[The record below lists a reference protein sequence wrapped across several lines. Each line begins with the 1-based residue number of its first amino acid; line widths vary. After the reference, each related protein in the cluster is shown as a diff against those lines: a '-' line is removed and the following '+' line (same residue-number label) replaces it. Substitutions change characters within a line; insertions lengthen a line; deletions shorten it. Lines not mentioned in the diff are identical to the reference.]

1 MPTHEFLGNTA
12 RVFTDASHT
21 YGSHFNTGVQRVVR
35 SVCELAPKCEAAQQ
49 VEAIA
54 YKNGGLAFVDMAEND
69 RKFNAL
75 RKFRA
80 NIASHLP
87 ASYRI
92 PAETLCRLV
101 PIPTLRKWTLPEPG
115 HQGAFKLPLKLVEA
129 CLTFMEAREYISAK
143 QGDLLILPDAYWA
156 KEQVWPEVAKA
167 KEDGAKIAVV
177 VYDLIPLTHPE
188 FVSPKATESFRRYLK
203 LVAQHADMIVAISDT
218 VRQQV
223 EELLKTPEYDTQCKH
238 FASFELGAEFDEPRG
253 DVRESV
259 KAVFPEDAHNAPHL
273 MVATFDPRKNHHYA
287 MDAFEKIWETQ
298 PTRKLCFV
306 GRVGWLCEDV
316 IERMQKHPRFG
327 KQLFGLHDVSD
338 AELNY
343 CYKRARSVVFPSIV
357 EGFGLPIVEALWHGR
372 HVFASDTA
380 IHREVGRDEC
390 SYCDLADPASLA
402 EQILAWEAKQD
413 AFSPSRQ
420 STYRPVSWQ
429 QSINSLVSQCAERLF
444 AQPEEQTESKRAA

>member
-1 MPTHEFLGNTA
+1 MNTQDKLN
-12 RVFTDASHT
+12 RILVDASHT
-21 YGSHFNTGVQRVVR
+21 FRSGLNTGVQRVVR
-35 SVCELAPKCEAAQQ
+35 SACAFAPLAASGATTHT
-49 VEAIA
+49 VA
-54 YKNGGLAFVDMAEND
+54 YRNGQLRSTNLADED
-69 RKFNAL
+69 RKSPWIQAVRTNPVAHMPSAYAMCAKALCKIVPVRAL
-75 RKFRA
+75 RKWL
-80 NIASHLP
+80 LP
-87 ASYRI
+87 
-92 PAETLCRLV
+92 L
-101 PIPTLRKWTLPEPG
+101 PG
-115 HQGAFKLPLKLVEA
+115 HQGVFKLPLSVCDAWNRRSEVKAEVCA
-129 CLTFMEAREYISAK
+129 GS
-143 QGDLLILPDAYWA
+143 GDLLILADAYWNREEIWPVV
-156 KEQVWPEVAKA
+156 EQAKA
-167 KEDGAKIAVV
+167 RGAKIAVV
-177 VYDLIPLTHPE
+177 VYDLIPISHPD
-188 FVSPKATESFRRYLK
+188 FVPATAPALFRRYLK
-203 LVAQHADMIVAISDT
+203 HVAQHADMIVAISDT
-218 VRQQV
+218 IRMQI
-223 EELLKTPEYDTQCKH
+223 EELLEAPEYDTQCKH